1 MKVVAA
7 EDIGPGV
14 AVVICPSGRFC
25 SRVKCWRDKLSATVY
40 VTKTAAKKG
49 KKVELEEL

>member
-14 AVVICPSGRFC
+14 AVVICSSGSFC
-25 SRVKCWRDKLSATVY
+25 ARVKCWRDELNETIY
-40 VTKTAAKKG
+40 LTKAAAKKG